1 MRFKFIACPFVS
13 SAVIVD
19 ETHLVRAIFCP
30 AEDQSPLAIYP
41 DAVKALKSAKQG
53 FKAVTRRRRKI

>member
-1 MRFKFIACPFVS
+1 
-13 SAVIVD
+13 VIVD